1 MKKYI
6 SMLIL
11 MLVVLIIISGCS
23 NNSNQSSQDI
33 EIAKQAILS
42 FYEKKF
48 IVIPIEFIKYSDF
61 DSNSNKYIFNV
72 EYNSVEIHPELY
84 DENDDAIIINE
95 MIYVEK
101 QNQYYYVYNDSD
113 ECVYTYFEK
122 NSFKNNVSNSHND
135 LNDSEIITGYTVEYQ

>member
-48 IVIPIEFIKYSDF
+48 IVIPIECIKYSDF